1 MDAETLDIARRFAAC
16 PKWVWLEG
24 MQVVW
29 CPESCDS
36 KECKSECKGGCADA
50 WYRLC
55 CKDKHED
62 KWGTPYHTSFVEW
75 DRNKPETWDDWLVLE
90 KDGSMVPDLDDA
102 VTRAALL
109 PVVRRAWDDETA
121 SVRFFGRWPLESMWE
136 YRGRWVC
143 YGSSELA
150 ALLAALEAAPHA

>member
-16 PKWVWLEG
+16 PKWVWLRGMSARSGDHPCERWLFDGEAWVSDEG
-24 MQVVW
+24 
-29 CPESCDS
+29 DT
-36 KECKSECKGGCADA
+36 
-50 WYRLC
+50 YRLPDLC
-55 CKDKHED
+55 APASLILAVAN
-62 KWGTPYHTSFVEW
+62 G
-75 DRNKPETWDDWLVLE
+75 
-90 KDGSMVPDLDDA
+90 PDLDDA

>member
-16 PKWVWLEG
+16 PKWEWLPG
-24 MQVVW
+24 MLARLDDALSPVMCRVV
-29 CPESCDS
+29 EVVGRDSCFGVIDGAGPRGFVSYYLDS
-36 KECKSECKGGCADA
+36 S
-50 WYRLC
+50 
-55 CKDKHED
+55 
-62 KWGTPYHTSFVEW
+62 
-75 DRNKPETWDDWLVLE
+75 
-90 KDGSMVPDLDDA
+90 VPDLDDA